1 MTGAAVVVQVVEYL
15 PGRAANMPMLSALR
29 EQALQRSTN
38 KPGISAAAI
47 EWVGLALEL
56 RMALLL
62 LAGVDGDLSS
72 LARRAWSEF
81 TPGERAAVQVATR
94 GMIRQLRG
102 VVALV
107 QA

>member
-1 MTGAAVVVQVVEYL
+1 MNASDLTYG
-15 PGRAANMPMLSALR
+15 PGRAACLGALSALR
-29 EQALQRSTN
+29 EQALQRSTK

-47 EWVGLALEL
+47 EWVGLPLET

-62 LAGVDGDLSS
+62 LAGVDGDLAS
-72 LARRAWSEF
+72 LGRRAWGEF

-94 GMIRQLRG
+94 GVIRSLRS
-102 VVALV
+102 VFALV